1 MDMRSGPM
9 RLLRLVVST
18 VALLSVVPGS
28 RPATA
33 ADAPAAS
40 IATAAVVMVESRVP
54 SDSRSAGSLGTERR
68 GGGVVIDQGGL
79 VVTIGYLIMEA
90 DEVSVVEADGRRV
103 PAEIVAYDHESGF
116 GLLRALTPLKA
127 VPARLG
133 SADGLSA
140 GAATVAAAPGVV
152 GPTLVVGRRSFAGGW
167 EYLLDSAVYTTPPIP
182 NFGGAGLFDSEGRLV
197 GIGSLIVGDTAGD
210 GVGPPGNMF
219 VPIDLLPPILADLLA
234 FGKPSSPASPWI
246 GLYPEPSGGALV
258 VARVSP
264 GGPADGAGIVPGDVI
279 LGLGEAPVR
288 QLEALWR
295 GVRAL
300 GSAGVDVPLK
310 VLSKGQVRDVVVKS
324 RDRRTWL
331 RLDRTY

>member
-1 MDMRSGPM
+1 M
-9 RLLRLVVST
+9 
-18 VALLSVVPGS
+18 VALLTITLGS
-28 RPATA
+28 RAAMA
-33 ADAPAAS
+33 ADSPVAS

-54 SDSRSAGSLGTERR
+54 ADSRSAGSLGTERR

-127 VPARLG
+127 IPARLG
-133 SADGLSA
+133 SAEALSA
-140 GAATVAAAPGVV
+140 GASTVAAAPGVV

-167 EYLLDSAVYTTPPIP
+167 EYLLESAVYTTPPIP
-182 NFGGAGLFDSEGRLV
+182 NFGGAGLFDAEGRLV

-234 FGKPSSPASPWI
+234 FGKPSAPASPWI
-246 GLYPEPSGGALV
+246 GLYPEPSNGALV

-264 GGPADGAGIVPGDVI
+264 GGPADGAGIAPGDVI

-310 VLSKGQVRDVVVKS
+310 VLSKGQVRDVVLKS

>member
-1 MDMRSGPM
+1 MDTRSGST
-9 RLLRLVVST
+9 RLFRLVVGMVGMLA
-18 VALLSVVPGS
+18 VASGW
-28 RPATA
+28 RAATA
-33 ADAPAAS
+33 AETPAAA
-40 IATAAVVMVESRVP
+40 IATAAVVMVESQVP
-54 SDSRSAGSLGTERR
+54 ADARSAGSLGTDRR

-90 DEVSVVEADGRRV
+90 DEVTVIEADGRRV

-133 SADGLSA
+133 SADDLAA

-167 EYLLDSAVYTTPPIP
+167 EYLLDSALFTTPPIP
-182 NFGGAGLFDSEGRLV
+182 NFGGAGLFDVDGRLV
-197 GIGSLIVGDTAGD
+197 GIGSLIVGYTAGE

-234 FGKPSSPASPWI
+234 FGRPSAPASPWI

-264 GGPADGAGIVPGDVI
+264 GGPADGAGIAPGDVI

-300 GSAGVDVPLK
+300 GPAGVDVPLK
-310 VLSKGQVRDVVVKS
+310 VLSKGQVRDVVLKS

-331 RLDRTY
+331 RLDQTY